1 MNNEIVINPDYK
13 VYVHE
18 KIFNFFNEY
27 DFKYS
32 GKEPIF
38 VCIGTPTVSGD
49 AVGPFVG
56 DILSSFGY
64 KVYGTSKKPVNAYTV
79 NNTCRR
85 LWIKDFLNSP
95 IIALDASISEAPI
108 GHVECVIGEG
118 IKPGSAFEK
127 NLYSIGNSAIRIT
140 VSNQPQDLYTRNLNE
155 IFAIAKC
162 VAYSIHCEITKR
174 RQVKV
179 VHY

>member
-1 MNNEIVINPDYK
+1 MSNEVIINPDYK

-27 DFKYS
+27 DFKYF
-32 GKEPIF
+32 GKQPIF

-49 AVGPFVG
+49 SVGPFIG

-64 KVYGTSKKPVNAYTV
+64 KVYGTSNKPVNAYTV

-95 IIALDASISEAPI
+95 IIALDASVSEAPI
-108 GHVECVIGEG
+108 GHVECVVGEG
-118 IKPGSAFEK
+118 IKPGSGVGK
-127 NLYSIGNSAIRIT
+127 NLYYIGNSAIRIT
-140 VSNQPQDLYTRNLNE
+140 TANKPTDIYMENHNE
-155 IFAIAKC
+155 ICAMAEC
-162 VAYSIHCEITKR
+162 VAYSIHCEMIKR
-174 RQVKV
+174 NQRKRA
-179 VHY
+179 